1 MFQGKTF
8 LAVIPVRGGSKGIPR
23 KNIKPLAGRPLVAWT
38 IEAAKQSEYLDRCV
52 VSTEDAEIKTVAEAW
67 GGEVLD
73 RPEELARDDTPGVEP
88 ILHAISVM
96 QKYDYVVVLQ
106 ATSPLRGADDIDAC
120 IRQAIEKNA
129 PCCVSVTEAG
139 VSPFWMYKRETD
151 DRMQPLIALDKEQW
165 YQRQKLPKVY
175 QLNGAV
181 YVVDCDY
188 VRENRTVVGNG
199 FTGYIMPKERSY
211 DIDEPVDFLI
221 CEHFMKER
229 KLHV

>member
-1 MFQGKTF
+1 MYQGKRF

-23 KNIKPLAGRPLVAWT
+23 KNIKPLAGKPLLVWT
-38 IEAAKQSEYLDRCV
+38 IEAAHKSKYLDRCV
-52 VSTEDAEIKTVAEAW
+52 VSTEDAEIKSVAEAW

-88 ILHAISVM
+88 VLHAISVLPD
-96 QKYDYVVVLQ
+96 YDYVVLLQ
-106 ATSPLRGADDIDAC
+106 ATSPLRGAEEIDAC
-120 IRQAIEKNA
+120 IELAMEKEA
-129 PCCVSVTEAG
+129 ACCVSVTEAEA
-139 VSPFWMYKRETD
+139 SPFWMYKRDAD
-151 DRMQPLIALDKEQW
+151 DRMRPLIPLCKEQW

-181 YVVDCDY
+181 YVAAYDY
-188 VRENRTVVGNG
+188 VRNNRTIVGDG
-199 FTGYIMPKERSY
+199 FAGYIMPKEKSY

-229 KLHV
+229 DGRV